1 MKLKIIKEAIGVLLM
16 AFMCLTVLTS
26 GTFTEFEV
34 NQSKSMLFILIF
46 FSALSIQRL
55 IKAIISYYK
64 AKTS

>member
-1 MKLKIIKEAIGVLLM
+1 MKTKILKEAIGVLLM

-26 GTFTEFEV
+26 GTFTDFEA

-46 FSALSIQRL
+46 FSGLSIQRL
-55 IKAIISYYK
+55 IKAIIAYYQ